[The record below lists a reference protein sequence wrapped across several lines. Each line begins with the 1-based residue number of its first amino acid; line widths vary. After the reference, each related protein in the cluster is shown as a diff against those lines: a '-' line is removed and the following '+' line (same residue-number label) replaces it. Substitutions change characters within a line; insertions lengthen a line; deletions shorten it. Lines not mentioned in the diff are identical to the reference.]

1 MRNREALVVSV
12 DRTPIGKAYRGAF
25 NESQLQT
32 LGGHAIAHAIVHAV
46 VQPAEI
52 DVVVGCP
59 MQRGPTPANIAR
71 QAVLRAG
78 LSTSV
83 ADMSINRQC
92 ASGLM
97 VRADKR

>member
-25 NESQLQT
+25 NESQLQA
-32 LGGHAIAHAIVHAV
+32 LGGHAIAHAV

-52 DVVVGCP
+52 DVVVSCP

-83 ADMSINRQC
+83 ADMSINRQW
-92 ASGLM
+92 ASGLP